1 MRPIHLPIAE
11 PCHEDW
17 DAMQPRERG
26 RFCDRCS
33 KDVHDLSSMTEDEAR
48 AFLRERAGTR
58 VCVNYRHHEDGRIQ
72 FRAPSRVAA
81 AAAAA
86 LAASALAA
94 ACTPH
99 DPPRTP
105 SPGLTQTMGE
115 PMPVEGGTIQVPP
128 EPPPAPVNSMQGQ
141 LVAPA
146 PVEPISMKRGDIA
159 VPNEPC
165 DPPAPKPATRM
176 VKGEWAGADPEL
188 PEDATP
194 RPAVAAPE

>member
-48 AFLRERAGTR
+48 AFLREKAGTR
-58 VCVNYRHHEDGRIQ
+58 ICVNYRHHDDGRIQ
-72 FRAPSRVAA
+72 FRAPGRVATA
-81 AAAAA
+81 AATA
-86 LAASALAA
+86 LAATALA

-99 DPPRTP
+99 DPPRQP
-105 SPGLTQTMGE
+105 PRSGPTQTLGE
-115 PMPVEGGTIQVPP
+115 LVPIQGGTVQVPP
-128 EPPPAPVNSMQGQ
+128 ELPAPKPPTAEMGQ
-141 LVAPA
+141 AVAPP
-146 PVEPISMKRGDIA
+146 PVEPVQMKRGDIA

-165 DPPAPKPATRM
+165 EPPAPATKT
-176 VKGEWAGADPEL
+176 VKGEWAGPVPES
-188 PEDATP
+188 AP
-194 RPAVAAPE
+194 RER